1 MIIIF
6 GSFRIRKLLQER
18 KLNRQISQVLKRA
31 DTKYH
36 YGSVRKQTGRVGSQ
50 LITSYYPLTES
61 KQDIG
66 VIKEKI
72 NADIQKFSDKQSQ
85 ASQYDNLIFYVSH
98 FTETNFSGVKQ
109 VDIKRISYPV
119 LTTKVGKAREE
130 VLDSLYMLSD
140 NKLFSLNRL
149 FKNVEQAKK
158 LLLEEMQQK
167 IIALHKT
174 EGQKI
179 LQAFQ
184 TRDISQWTFSYEKGK
199 LNLFYK
205 NNERVSKVE
214 IALPALYE
222 VIDEH
227 YLKEEDL
234 AAYQS
239 YQAKKQQKLVALTF
253 DDGPNAATTPQALD
267 ILAKY
272 HVKGTFF
279 MLGKNIAGN
288 EQLVKRVHDEGHE
301 IGNHSWSHPQLPTLA
316 LEQAK
321 KQIEDT
327 QAALRAVI
335 GESPKMMRPPYGA
348 INDTI
353 RNAID
358 MSFIMWNVDSLDWKN
373 RNTASIME
381 QVKKQTYPGSI
392 ILMHDIHQTTIN
404 ALPSVIEYLK
414 KNGYTLVT
422 VSELL
427 NHQLEG
433 HRLYYGAN

>member
-18 KLNRQISQVLKRA
+18 KLNRQISQVLKRT

-50 LITSYYPLTES
+50 LITSYYPLAES

-85 ASQYDNLIFYVSH
+85 VSQYDNLIFYVSH

-109 VDIKRISYPV
+109 VEIKRISYPV

-130 VLDSLYMLSD
+130 VLDSLYMSSD

-167 IIALHKT
+167 ITALHKT

-227 YLKEEDL
+227 YLKGEDL

-348 INDTI
+348 INNTL
-353 RNAID
+353 RNAVD

-373 RNTASIME
+373 RNTGSIME

-404 ALPSVIEYLK
+404 ALPSVIEYLQ

>member
-1 MIIIF
+1 M
-6 GSFRIRKLLQER
+6 
-18 KLNRQISQVLKRA
+18 
-31 DTKYH
+31 
-36 YGSVRKQTGRVGSQ
+36 
-50 LITSYYPLTES
+50 
-61 KQDIG
+61 
-66 VIKEKI
+66 
-72 NADIQKFSDKQSQ
+72 
-85 ASQYDNLIFYVSH
+85 
-98 FTETNFSGVKQ
+98 
-109 VDIKRISYPV
+109 
-119 LTTKVGKAREE
+119 
-130 VLDSLYMLSD
+130 
-140 NKLFSLNRL
+140 
-149 FKNVEQAKK
+149 
-158 LLLEEMQQK
+158 
-167 IIALHKT
+167 
-174 EGQKI
+174 
-179 LQAFQ
+179 
-184 TRDISQWTFSYEKGK
+184 
-199 LNLFYK
+199 
-205 NNERVSKVE
+205 
-214 IALPALYE
+214 
-222 VIDEH
+222 
-227 YLKEEDL
+227 

-253 DDGPNAATTPQALD
+253 DDGPNAATTSQALD

-279 MLGKNIAGN
+279 MLGKNVAGN

-353 RNAID
+353 RNAVD

-381 QVKKQTYPGSI
+381 QVKKQTCPGSI

-404 ALPSVIEYLK
+404 ALPSVIEYLQ

-427 NHQLEG
+427 NHRLEG

>member
-18 KLNRQISQVLKRA
+18 KLNRQISQVLKRT

-36 YGSVRKQTGRVGSQ
+36 YGSVRKQTGRVGSR
-50 LITSYYPLTES
+50 LITSYYPLAES

-85 ASQYDNLIFYVSH
+85 VSQYDNLIFYVSH

-109 VDIKRISYPV
+109 VEIKRISYPV

-130 VLDSLYMLSD
+130 VLDSLYMSSD

-149 FKNVEQAKK
+149 FKNTEQAKK
-158 LLLEEMQQK
+158 LLLEEMQQQ
-167 IIALHKT
+167 ITALHKT

-222 VIDEH
+222 VIDDH

-348 INDTI
+348 INDTL
-353 RNAID
+353 RNAVD

-373 RNTASIME
+373 RNTGSIME

-404 ALPSVIEYLK
+404 ALPSVIEYLQ

>member
-1 MIIIF
+1 M
-6 GSFRIRKLLQER
+6 
-18 KLNRQISQVLKRA
+18 
-31 DTKYH
+31 
-36 YGSVRKQTGRVGSQ
+36 
-50 LITSYYPLTES
+50 
-61 KQDIG
+61 
-66 VIKEKI
+66 
-72 NADIQKFSDKQSQ
+72 
-85 ASQYDNLIFYVSH
+85 SH

-130 VLDSLYMLSD
+130 VLDSLYMSSD

-167 IIALHKT
+167 ITALHKT

-227 YLKEEDL
+227 YLKGEDL

-348 INDTI
+348 INNTL
-353 RNAID
+353 RNAVD

-373 RNTASIME
+373 RNTGSIME

-392 ILMHDIHQTTIN
+392 ILMHVIHQTTIN
-404 ALPSVIEYLK
+404 ALPSVIEYLQ

>member
-18 KLNRQISQVLKRA
+18 KLNQQISQVLKRA

-36 YGSVRKQTGRVGSQ
+36 QGSVRKQTGRVGSR
-50 LITSYYPLTES
+50 LITSYYPLIES

-85 ASQYDNLIFYVSH
+85 VSQYDNLIFYVSH

-130 VLDSLYMLSD
+130 VLDSLYMSSD

-167 IIALHKT
+167 ITALHKT

-227 YLKEEDL
+227 YLKGEDL

-279 MLGKNIAGN
+279 MLGKNVAGN

-348 INDTI
+348 INDTL
-353 RNAID
+353 RNAVD

-373 RNTASIME
+373 RNTGSIME

-404 ALPSVIEYLK
+404 ALPSVIEYLQ

>member
-1 MIIIF
+1 M
-6 GSFRIRKLLQER
+6 
-18 KLNRQISQVLKRA
+18 
-31 DTKYH
+31 
-36 YGSVRKQTGRVGSQ
+36 
-50 LITSYYPLTES
+50 
-61 KQDIG
+61 
-66 VIKEKI
+66 
-72 NADIQKFSDKQSQ
+72 
-85 ASQYDNLIFYVSH
+85 SH

-130 VLDSLYMLSD
+130 VLDSLYMSSD

-167 IIALHKT
+167 ITALHKT

-227 YLKEEDL
+227 YLKGEDL

-279 MLGKNIAGN
+279 MLGKNVAGN
-288 EQLVKRVHDEGHE
+288 EQLVKRVHDEGMRLA
-301 IGNHSWSHPQLPTLA
+301 IIVGVIRSYQLFL
-316 LEQAK
+316 LNK
-321 KQIEDT
+321 
-327 QAALRAVI
+327 L
-335 GESPKMMRPPYGA
+335 
-348 INDTI
+348 
-353 RNAID
+353 
-358 MSFIMWNVDSLDWKN
+358 KN
-373 RNTASIME
+373 RLRIH
-381 QVKKQTYPGSI
+381 KQHFG
-392 ILMHDIHQTTIN
+392 L
-404 ALPSVIEYLK
+404 L
-414 KNGYTLVT
+414 
-422 VSELL
+422 SERV
-427 NHQLEG
+427 QK
-433 HRLYYGAN
+433 

>member
-18 KLNRQISQVLKRA
+18 KLNRQISQVLKRT

-36 YGSVRKQTGRVGSQ
+36 YGSVRKQTGRVGSR
-50 LITSYYPLTES
+50 LITSYYPLAES

-85 ASQYDNLIFYVSH
+85 VSQYDNLIFYVSH

-109 VDIKRISYPV
+109 VEIKRISYPV

-130 VLDSLYMLSD
+130 VLDSLYMSSD

-167 IIALHKT
+167 ITALHKT

-227 YLKEEDL
+227 YLKGEDL

-348 INDTI
+348 INNTL
-353 RNAID
+353 RNAVD

-373 RNTASIME
+373 RNTGSIME

>member
-18 KLNRQISQVLKRA
+18 KLNQQISQVLKKA

-36 YGSVRKQTGRVGSQ
+36 QGSVRKQTGRVGSR
-50 LITSYYPLTES
+50 LITSYYPLAES

-85 ASQYDNLIFYVSH
+85 VSQYDNLIFYVSH

-109 VDIKRISYPV
+109 VEIKRISYPV

-130 VLDSLYMLSD
+130 VLDSLYMSSD

-167 IIALHKT
+167 ITALHKT

-227 YLKEEDL
+227 YLKGEDL

-279 MLGKNIAGN
+279 MLGKNVAGN

-373 RNTASIME
+373 RNTGSIME

-404 ALPSVIEYLK
+404 ALPSVIEYLQ

-427 NHQLEG
+427 NHRLEG
-433 HRLYYGAN
+433 HQLYYGAN

>member
-18 KLNRQISQVLKRA
+18 KLNRQISQVLKRT

-66 VIKEKI
+66 FIKEKI
-72 NADIQKFSDKQSQ
+72 NADIQTFSDKQSQ
-85 ASQYDNLIFYVSH
+85 VSQYDNLIFYVSH

-109 VDIKRISYPV
+109 VEIKRISYPV

-130 VLDSLYMLSD
+130 VLDSLYMSSD

-167 IIALHKT
+167 ITALHKT

-348 INDTI
+348 INNTL
-353 RNAID
+353 RNAVD
-358 MSFIMWNVDSLDWKN
+358 MSFIMWDVDSLDWKN
-373 RNTASIME
+373 RNTGSIME

>member
-18 KLNRQISQVLKRA
+18 KLNRQISQVLKRT

-50 LITSYYPLTES
+50 LITSYYPFTVS

-85 ASQYDNLIFYVSH
+85 VSQYDNLIFYVSH

-130 VLDSLYMLSD
+130 VLDSLYMSSD

-167 IIALHKT
+167 ITALHKT

-227 YLKEEDL
+227 YLKGEDL

-279 MLGKNIAGN
+279 MLGKNVAGN

-348 INDTI
+348 SNDAI
-353 RNAID
+353 RNAVD

-373 RNTASIME
+373 RNTGSIME
-381 QVKKQTYPGSI
+381 QVKKQTCPGSI

-404 ALPSVIEYLK
+404 ALPSVIEYLQ

>member
-18 KLNRQISQVLKRA
+18 KLNRQISQVLKRT

-50 LITSYYPLTES
+50 LITSYYPLTER

-72 NADIQKFSDKQSQ
+72 NADIQTFSDKQSQ
-85 ASQYDNLIFYVSH
+85 VLQYDNLIFYVSH

-109 VDIKRISYPV
+109 VEIKRISYPV

-130 VLDSLYMLSD
+130 VLDSLYMSSD

-149 FKNVEQAKK
+149 FKNTEQAKK

-167 IIALHKT
+167 ITALHKT

-348 INDTI
+348 INNTL
-353 RNAID
+353 RNAVD

-373 RNTASIME
+373 RNTGSIME

>member
-1 MIIIF
+1 M
-6 GSFRIRKLLQER
+6 
-18 KLNRQISQVLKRA
+18 
-31 DTKYH
+31 
-36 YGSVRKQTGRVGSQ
+36 
-50 LITSYYPLTES
+50 
-61 KQDIG
+61 
-66 VIKEKI
+66 
-72 NADIQKFSDKQSQ
+72 
-85 ASQYDNLIFYVSH
+85 SH

-109 VDIKRISYPV
+109 VEIKRISYPV

-130 VLDSLYMLSD
+130 VLDSLYMSSD

-167 IIALHKT
+167 ITALHKT

-348 INDTI
+348 INNTL
-353 RNAID
+353 RNAVD

-373 RNTASIME
+373 RNTGSIME
-381 QVKKQTYPGSI
+381 QVKKQTYLGSI

>member
-18 KLNRQISQVLKRA
+18 KLNQQISQVLKRA

-36 YGSVRKQTGRVGSQ
+36 QGSVRKQTGRVGSR
-50 LITSYYPLTES
+50 LITYYYPLTES

-72 NADIQKFSDKQSQ
+72 DADIQKFSDKQSQ
-85 ASQYDNLIFYVSH
+85 VSQYDKLIFYVSH

-109 VDIKRISYPV
+109 VEIKRISYPV

-130 VLDSLYMLSD
+130 VLDSLYMSSD

-149 FKNVEQAKK
+149 FKNTEQAKK
-158 LLLEEMQQK
+158 LLLEEIQQQ
-167 IIALHKT
+167 ITTLHKT
-174 EGQKI
+174 EGQKT
-179 LQAFQ
+179 LQEFQ
-184 TRDISQWTFSYEKGK
+184 TRDVSQWTFSYEKGK
-199 LNLFYK
+199 LKLFYK
-205 NNERVSKVE
+205 NNERASKVE

-227 YLKEEDL
+227 YLKGEDL

-253 DDGPNAATTPQALD
+253 DDGPNAATTSQALD

-279 MLGKNIAGN
+279 MLGKNVAGN

-301 IGNHSWSHPQLPTLA
+301 IGNHSWSHPQLPTLS

-335 GESPKMMRPPYGA
+335 GESPKVMRPPYGA

-353 RNAID
+353 RNAVD

-381 QVKKQTYPGSI
+381 QVKKQTCPGSI

-404 ALPSVIEYLK
+404 ALPSVIEYLQ

-427 NHQLEG
+427 NHRLEG
-433 HRLYYGAN
+433 HQLYYGAN

>member
-1 MIIIF
+1 
-6 GSFRIRKLLQER
+6 
-18 KLNRQISQVLKRA
+18 
-31 DTKYH
+31 
-36 YGSVRKQTGRVGSQ
+36 
-50 LITSYYPLTES
+50 
-61 KQDIG
+61 
-66 VIKEKI
+66 
-72 NADIQKFSDKQSQ
+72 
-85 ASQYDNLIFYVSH
+85 
-98 FTETNFSGVKQ
+98 
-109 VDIKRISYPV
+109 
-119 LTTKVGKAREE
+119 
-130 VLDSLYMLSD
+130 
-140 NKLFSLNRL
+140 
-149 FKNVEQAKK
+149 
-158 LLLEEMQQK
+158 MQQK
-167 IIALHKT
+167 ITALHKT

-227 YLKEEDL
+227 YLKGEDL

-279 MLGKNIAGN
+279 MLGKNVAGN

-348 INDTI
+348 SNDAI
-353 RNAID
+353 RNAVD

-373 RNTASIME
+373 RNTGSIME
-381 QVKKQTYPGSI
+381 QVKKQTCPGSI

-404 ALPSVIEYLK
+404 ALPSVIEYLQ

>member
-18 KLNRQISQVLKRA
+18 KLNRQISQVLKRT

-36 YGSVRKQTGRVGSQ
+36 YGSVRKQTGRVGSR
-50 LITSYYPLTES
+50 LITSYYPLAES

-85 ASQYDNLIFYVSH
+85 VSQYDNLIFYVSH

-109 VDIKRISYPV
+109 VEIKRISYPV

-130 VLDSLYMLSD
+130 VLDSLYMSSD

-167 IIALHKT
+167 ITALHKT

-222 VIDEH
+222 VIDDH

-279 MLGKNIAGN
+279 MLGKNVAGN

-348 INDTI
+348 INDTL
-353 RNAID
+353 RNAVD

-373 RNTASIME
+373 RNTGSIME

-404 ALPSVIEYLK
+404 ALPSVIEYLQ